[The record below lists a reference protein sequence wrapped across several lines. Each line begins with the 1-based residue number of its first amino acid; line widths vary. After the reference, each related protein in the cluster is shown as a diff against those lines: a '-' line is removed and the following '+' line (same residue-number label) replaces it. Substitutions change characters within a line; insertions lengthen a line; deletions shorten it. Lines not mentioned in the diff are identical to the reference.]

1 MTLVG
6 PSRVHLGAHWRS
18 DVVGAY
24 LVASVWLAGTVEAH
38 LFLKPRLD
46 ITRVQH

>member
-6 PSRVHLGAHWRS
+6 PFRVYLGEHWSS

-24 LVASVWLAGTVEAH
+24 LVASLWLAGTVEAH
-38 LFLKPRLD
+38 LFLEPRLD
-46 ITRVQH
+46 ITCAQH